1 MQRLLLMLVSVFAL
15 YACTGTVPHKQAE
28 EKPAIPAIAED
39 QPAELLPGVEPE
51 QIVPEVAALLP
62 DGEPVPHIALLLP
75 VQSQV
80 FGQTA
85 DAVQQGFLAGASYR
99 RLMLPVR
106 VYNES
111 DDTVVHTYRQ
121 AIANGARA
129 VVGPLTRNGV
139 AALAAERNIP
149 VPTLAMNVAEGEH
162 APQLYFFGMAVEEE
176 ARQIARLAASQGL
189 HQAIVVGVATPLSQ
203 RLQTA
208 FEEEWSAA
216 GRGILRE
223 IQFDSGA
230 AQFADIGDTSD
241 TMVFLATG
249 AAHARLIRP
258 YLPAKLPVYASSQV
272 FSGNTNT
279 LTNYDMNGI
288 RFVDMPWLLQADH
301 PAVMIYQRANPPL
314 PIDRERFYALGVDSF
329 RLVQL
334 LLTENIASRLPLD
347 GVSGRI
353 TLEGQ
358 IFYREAMSARFVE
371 GRAFAVGAETSPSV
385 QMFPDQQV
393 R

>member
-1 MQRLLLMLVSVFAL
+1 MLVSVFAL

-28 EKPAIPAIAED
+28 EKPAVPAIAED
-39 QPAELLPGVEPE
+39 QPAEQLPGAEPE
-51 QIVPEVAALLP
+51 QIIPEVAALLP
-62 DGEPVPHIALLLP
+62 EGEPVPHIALLLP

-85 DAVQQGFLAGASYR
+85 EAVQQGFLAGASYR

-162 APQLYFFGMAVEEE
+162 AQQLYFFGMAVEEE
-176 ARQIARLAASQGL
+176 ARQIARLAARQGL

-203 RLQTA
+203 RLEAA

-216 GRGILRE
+216 DRGILRE
-223 IQFDSGA
+223 VQFNSDP
-230 AQFADIGDTSD
+230 AQFADIGDTAD
-241 TMVFLATG
+241 TLVFLATG

-258 YLPAKLPVYASSQV
+258 YLPTKLPVYASSQV
-272 FSGNTNT
+272 FSGNANT
-279 LTNYDMNGI
+279 LTNYDLNGI
-288 RFVDMPWLLQADH
+288 RFIDMPWLLQADH

-334 LLTENIASRLPLD
+334 LLTENVASRLPLD

-353 TLEGQ
+353 SLVGQ
-358 IFYREAMSARFVE
+358 MFYREALPARFID
-371 GRAFAVGAETSPSV
+371 GRALPAGAETAPAV
-385 QMFPDQQV
+385 QMFPDQQA